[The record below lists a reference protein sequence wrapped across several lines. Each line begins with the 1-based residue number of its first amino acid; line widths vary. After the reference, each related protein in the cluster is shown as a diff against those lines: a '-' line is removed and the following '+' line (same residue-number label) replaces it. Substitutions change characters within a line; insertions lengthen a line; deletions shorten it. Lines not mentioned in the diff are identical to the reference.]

1 MANPILVIA
10 ALLCGLFIF
19 VVVALAVVRR
29 KLRLL
34 LGMLP
39 ALLVAAALVVAVLS
53 SG

>member
-1 MANPILVIA
+1 MVNPMLVIA

-19 VVVALAVVRR
+19 VVVALAAVRR
-29 KLRLL
+29 QLRLL
-34 LGMLP
+34 LWTLP